1 MNGRALAIG
10 SSLLVAVSSTA
21 AVGAVSATAGGASD
35 RARSAAPSRAAAR
48 KHQFATPP
56 VDLPSVDPAAK
67 AHNDAVVVARFV
79 AAVNTARWFEA
90 VAANERAAALA
101 RAAQPRRSSSAYSGD
116 ILECIKHRESDG
128 QYNVVNRSSG
138 AAGAYQFMPGTW
150 DNNARTAGRT
160 DLVGVN
166 PADASPADQD
176 AMAHQLLATQGL
188 GPWGGGCG

>member
-10 SSLLVAVSSTA
+10 SSLLVAVTSTA
-21 AVGAVSATAGGASD
+21 VIGSVSAAAGGASD
-35 RARSAAPSRAAAR
+35 RARSAAPSRAEAR
-48 KHQFATPP
+48 KHQLATPP
-56 VDLPSVDPAAK
+56 VDLPSVDPAVK
-67 AHNDAVVVARFV
+67 AHNDAVVVTRFI
-79 AAVNTARWFEA
+79 AAVNTVRWVEA
-90 VAANERAAALA
+90 VAANERA

-128 QYNVVNRSSG
+128 LYNVVNGSSG

-150 DNNARTAGRT
+150 DNNARAAGRT

-166 PADASPADQD
+166 PANASPADQD
-176 AMAHQLLATQGL
+176 AMAHHLLATQGL